1 MIRTRNIGEFTE
13 SLTTERRKI
22 MGYHFYHMI
31 NRAMV
36 IFVATLIM
44 LGLGSGIAAA
54 ENYPSKAIEMVA
66 WASPGGGS
74 DRMCRAFA
82 KAAGNVL
89 DEKIYVINKK
99 GGGGAVG
106 MSYVQS
112 RPADG
117 YTLLGVTNNLVFT
130 PLSKPDFKYNYKN
143 FQPIIMWGFDPKVIA
158 VGATTPYK
166 TIEDLVAAA
175 KNEPEKIKFGLFG
188 TGTDDHIIS
197 VMLSQEA
204 GAKFGYVPF
213 DSGGEQLAAMLGGH
227 VAAMVTEYQEVATQV
242 EAGKVRIL
250 AAATGQRLDS
260 LPDVPT
266 MVEKGWDVVVPKF
279 RGLVVKKGVPDEVK
293 DYLIAKSLTAIQDPV
308 FKNYLKTSMI
318 EPYFLV
324 GQEFEELIAKQ
335 QVKFGEIL
343 KELGF

>member
-1 MIRTRNIGEFTE
+1 MRFQLYHTMKRVWIIFIAA
-13 SLTTERRKI
+13 SL
-22 MGYHFYHMI
+22 
-31 NRAMV
+31 
-36 IFVATLIM
+36 L
-44 LGLGSGIAAA
+44 LGVGTGIAVA
-54 ENYPSKAIEMVA
+54 EMYPNKSIEMVA

-82 KAAGNVL
+82 KAFGNYI
-89 DEKIYVINKK
+89 DQEIYVINKK

-112 RPADG
+112 KPADG

-130 PLSKPDFKYNYKN
+130 PLSKPEFKYNYKN
-143 FQPIIMWGFDPKVIA
+143 FEPIVMWGFDPKVIA
-158 VGATTPYK
+158 VGAETPYK

-175 KNEPEKIKFGLFG
+175 KTQPGQIKFGLFG

-197 VMLSQEA
+197 VMLAQEA
-204 GAKFGYVPF
+204 GVKFGWVPF

-266 MVEKGWDVVVPKF
+266 MIEKGWDVVVPKF
-279 RGLVVKKGVPDEVK
+279 RGLVVKKGVPDAAK
-293 DYLIAKSLTAIQDPV
+293 DYLIAKSLTAIQDPI
-308 FKNYLKTSMI
+308 FKSYLKNSMI

-324 GQEFEELIAKQ
+324 GGEFDELIAKQ
-335 QVKFGEIL
+335 QVKFGQIL